1 MYDLLKCNNE
11 TCLTERLTSR
21 SDTQVG
27 YNDPVTHYG
36 MVIAQG
42 IKVTLGITGLSFA
55 RVHIVQTVWHLDSYS
70 RV

>member
-1 MYDLLKCNNE
+1 MVE

-27 YNDPVTHYG
+27 HSDPVVHYG
-36 MVIAQG
+36 MAIAQG

-55 RVHIVQTVWHLDSYS
+55 RVHIVQTV
-70 RV
+70 